1 MRFMRSRF
9 PISIVGQ
16 VAYGVAAS
24 LLFACLVVLLGSV
37 STAQN
42 ANSANSSSGGP
53 AQTDKKTYV
62 SENGTQ
68 TITQT
73 QETERKVTS
82 DGEVEIQRFRS
93 SSWPG
98 DEAVTWEREVR
109 TKKLPDGTIEKEYV
123 VKNPDGANHLTPV
136 QVIHEKITPGKDST
150 TIEREMLRPDYEG
163 HLQPIQKE
171 TVTEKGPE
179 TAKQIIKDIQQPDT
193 TGAWQVVERQVTSS
207 RSSAAGKE
215 TQSVRQVPD
224 AFGRLADY
232 ERRQVRTA
240 TQAGKETHE
249 VTLQRRDFS
258 DTDARQFNLVEHTTM
273 QSTTTG
279 SGTTI
284 RHVVTESDLL
294 PGSPM
299 RNFESTHPE
308 VTEQRTEE
316 ERTAPDGTKQTFAT
330 VSERTAG
337 DPTAIR
343 PAYKMIQ
350 QTDRNG
356 YVRQIFI
363 PAQ

>member
-1 MRFMRSRF
+1 MTLVRLPLPRTARKIYRAPTRVMF
-9 PISIVGQ
+9 
-16 VAYGVAAS
+16 AS
-24 LLFACLVVLLGSV
+24 LVLLVSV
-37 STAQN
+37 SAAQN
-42 ANSANSSSGGP
+42 ADTANSSDARP
-53 AQTDKKTYV
+53 AHSDKQTYV
-62 SENGTQ
+62 SENGMQ

-93 SSWPG
+93 PSWPG
-98 DEAVTWEREVR
+98 DDAVTWEREVR

-136 QVIHEKITPGKDST
+136 QIIREKITLGKDST
-150 TIEREMLRPDYEG
+150 TIKREMLRPDYEG

-171 TVTEKGPE
+171 TVTESGPD
-179 TAKQIIKDIQQPDT
+179 TAKQITKDVQQPDT
-193 TGAWQVVERQVTSS
+193 TGAWQVVERQITSS
-207 RSSAAGKE
+207 RSNAAGKE
-215 TQSVRQVPD
+215 SRSVRQVPD
-224 AFGRLADY
+224 SFGRLADY
-232 ERRQVRTA
+232 ERREERAA

-258 DTDARQFNLVEHTTM
+258 DTDARQFYLVEHTTT
-273 QSTTTG
+273 QSATSG

-299 RNFESTHPE
+299 RNFESRHSE
-308 VTEQRTEE
+308 VTVQRTEE
-316 ERTAPDGTKQTFAT
+316 ERTAPDGTKQGLAI

-337 DPTAIR
+337 DPTAAR
-343 PAYKMIQ
+343 PAYQMIQ